1 MVECAY
7 CTLSFGAILGIAW
20 IKLIYPPMDKL
31 IGKLPIKLGRVL
43 TWAFIIFFIFDAIL
57 SASAALR
64 MDQRDKGAAP
74 RNAFESYLD
83 EHFDDARMHRIYAN
97 SVSTDP
103 QKQENK

>member
-1 MVECAY
+1 MA
-7 CTLSFGAILGIAW
+7 
-20 IKLIYPPMDKL
+20 KL
-31 IGKLPIKLGRVL
+31 IGKLPIKLGKVL

-74 RNAFESYLD
+74 RNAFECYLD

-97 SVSTDP
+97 SVSTNP

>member
-1 MVECAY
+1 MAK
-7 CTLSFGAILGIAW
+7 LLGNR
-20 IKLIYPPMDKL
+20 
-31 IGKLPIKLGRVL
+31 PIKLGRVL
-43 TWAFIIFFIFDAIL
+43 TGAFIIFFIFDAIL

-74 RNAFESYLD
+74 RNAFESYLA
-83 EHFDDARMHRIYAN
+83 EHCADARMHRIYAN

>member
-1 MVECAY
+1 MA
-7 CTLSFGAILGIAW
+7 
-20 IKLIYPPMDKL
+20 KL

-74 RNAFESYLD
+74 RNAFECYLD
-83 EHFDDARMHRIYAN
+83 EHLDDARMHRIYAN

>member
-1 MVECAY
+1 MA
-7 CTLSFGAILGIAW
+7 
-20 IKLIYPPMDKL
+20 KL
-31 IGKLPIKLGRVL
+31 IGKLPIKLGKVL

-83 EHFDDARMHRIYAN
+83 EHFDDTRMHRIYAN
-97 SVSTDP
+97 SVSTNP
-103 QKQENK
+103 QK